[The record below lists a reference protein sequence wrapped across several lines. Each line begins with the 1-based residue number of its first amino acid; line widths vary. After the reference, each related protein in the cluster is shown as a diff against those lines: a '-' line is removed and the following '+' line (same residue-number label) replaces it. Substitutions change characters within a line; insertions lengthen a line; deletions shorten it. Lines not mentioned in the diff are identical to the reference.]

1 MPFFD
6 APHVH
11 LLVNHFPII
20 LTILGLGAAII
31 ALLTRRRGAWVY
43 AVATLTLSGLTAF
56 PVDLT
61 GDYAADVMK
70 HKWYVVKDSIKAH
83 DNMAGITMWILI
95 VMGVVSAYAW
105 WRLARRGADASLP
118 AWLRALIVALAVA
131 GTATGSY
138 AAYLGGQIVYGSPRL
153 LTAPSGGALPAGPVD
168 PAHPAAGA
176 VGP

>member
-1 MPFFD
+1 MPFD
-6 APHVH
+6 APHIH

-20 LTILGLGAAII
+20 LTIVGLCAAII
-31 ALLTRRRGAWVY
+31 AVITRRRSAWLY
-43 AVATLTLSGLTAF
+43 AVVTLTISGLTAF

-61 GDYAADVMK
+61 GDNAADVMK
-70 HKWYVVKDSIKAH
+70 HKWYVVKDAIEAH

-95 VMGVVSAYAW
+95 VMGVLSAYGW
-105 WRLARRGADASLP
+105 WRLTRRGPDGTLP
-118 AWLRALIVALAVA
+118 AWLRALIVATAVA

-153 LTAPSGGALPAGPVD
+153 LTAPGGAALPAGAVD
-168 PAHPAAGA
+168 PAHPATGA